1 MRRPEKFAERIKEEV
16 SEIVGYELSDPRLI
30 SVTVTDVTV
39 AENLRDAKVYV
50 MVDGSEAEIK
60 AAMNALK
67 NAETY
72 VRQQLALSLDLH
84 HAPHIHFVRDVV
96 GERASRIDKILHE
109 LGEKGEFEIEIE
121 EDKD

>member
-16 SEIVGYELSDPRLI
+16 SEIVGYELSDPRLL
-30 SVTVTDVTV
+30 SVTVTDVVV
-39 AENLRDAKVYV
+39 ADNLRDAKVFV
-50 MVDGSEAEIK
+50 MVEGSEAEIK

-96 GERASRIDKILHE
+96 GERASRIDEILRD
-109 LGEKGEFEIEIE
+109 LGEKGEFKLGE
-121 EDKD
+121 ED

>member
-1 MRRPEKFAERIKEEV
+1 MRRPEIFAGRIKEEV

-30 SVTVTDVTV
+30 SVTVTDVV
-39 AENLRDAKVYV
+39 VSDNLRDAKVFV
-50 MVDGSEAEIK
+50 MVEGSEAEIK

-67 NAETY
+67 NAETH

-96 GERASRIDKILHE
+96 GEKASRIDSILRE
-109 LGEKGEFEIEIE
+109 LGDRGEFKSE
-121 EDKD
+121 EEKD

>member
-1 MRRPEKFAERIKEEV
+1 MRRPEKFAERIREEV

-50 MVDGSEAEIK
+50 MVEGSEAEIK
-60 AAMNALK
+60 AAMTALK
-67 NAETY
+67 NAETH

-96 GERASRIDKILHE
+96 GEKASRIDMILRE
-109 LGEKGEFEIEIE
+109 LGDRGEFQSE